1 MPTVPFNV
9 NCITIINIERIETMN
24 IALWILQVL
33 LAVAFVFAGVLKAF
47 QRVSLLLVS
56 ITQKCSY

>member
-1 MPTVPFNV
+1 
-9 NCITIINIERIETMN
+9 MN